1 MTATWLDHMTPVG
14 SSCPLLWLGAARAIS
29 LDVRCGHPAL
39 RSLGAGLAPPSWLRS
54 ASNAARLARA
64 TPRGLTLGSAG
75 LRRTRRHSSAGG
87 VVVAWVSL
95 VAAIFSAGCGG
106 PVRRAV
112 AGAVTLDGRPLDEA
126 VILFVPI
133 DAGGR
138 KSGGPIVAGRY
149 EVREDVGLPPG
160 RYRVEIADDPP
171 IDPAMRPGQ
180 IKPQP
185 RRNLPVVYSTSSPLA
200 IEVTADGAADFSF
213 DLSSKPSPTP

>member
-1 MTATWLDHMTPVG
+1 MSGACHKVR
-14 SSCPLLWLGAARAIS
+14 LGVARTVSPDAP
-29 LDVRCGHPAL
+29 CGHPGL
-39 RSLGAGLAPPSWLRS
+39 RSLGGNLASPS
-54 ASNAARLARA
+54 RLCSVSYAVSTARA
-64 TPRGLTLGSAG
+64 TPREPAMYGRASGPLLAG
-75 LRRTRRHSSAGG
+75 RVG
-87 VVVAWVSL
+87 VAWLSL
-95 VAAIFSAGCGG
+95 AAAIFSAGCGG

-112 AGAVTLDGRPLDEA
+112 AGSVTLDGRPLDEA
-126 VILFVPI
+126 VILFVPL

-180 IKPQP
+180 MKPQP

-200 IEVTADGAADFSF
+200 IDVTADGAADFSF
-213 DLSSKPSPTP
+213 ALSTKPSPPP